1 MSSKSIF
8 LELKIPIIQLCSES
22 IKALKTKKIP
32 GSCLRGNEFFEV
44 SNCVLWIA
52 LDPHF
57 FAKSVINNHLDHILS
72 KTPKI
77 SELSKFLYSP
87 NMTCL
92 DTAIFYWNSS
102 NERRGAKKLHKV
114 SAGDL

>member
-1 MSSKSIF
+1 MDLVIAQRHVVFENRVPLLQDDF
-8 LELKIPIIQLCSES
+8 LV
-22 IKALKTKKIP
+22 P

-77 SELSKFLYSP
+77 SELSNFLYSP

-102 NERRGAKKLHKV
+102 NGRRGAKKLHKV